1 MFIILSLRTKKINLL
16 YFYLKKFFFNNDKY
30 VFILKQ
36 SVKKKKKKITVLKS
50 PHINKKA
57 KDSFA
62 FYIFRINILLYV
74 FNLNLFM
81 SLINKIKHNILM
93 DIKIKI
99 LLYSNSVILKRL
111 NVFLIKNYIS
121 SKYIKLLD
129 IVGEMNLKKI
139 LSK

>member
-1 MFIILSLRTKKINLL
+1 
-16 YFYLKKFFFNNDKY
+16 
-30 VFILKQ
+30 
-36 SVKKKKKKITVLKS
+36 
-50 PHINKKA
+50 
-57 KDSFA
+57 
-62 FYIFRINILLYV
+62 
-74 FNLNLFM
+74 M

>member
-1 MFIILSLRTKKINLL
+1 MFVFLSLKTKKINLT
-16 YFYLKKFFFNNDKY
+16 YFYLKKFFFNNNKY
-30 VFILKQ
+30 VYILKQ
-36 SVKKKKKKITVLKS
+36 SAKKKKKKITVLKS

-57 KDSFA
+57 KESFA

-74 FNLNLFM
+74 SNINVFIH
-81 SLINKIKHNILM
+81 LINKIKYNILL
-93 DIKIKI
+93 DTKIKI
-99 LLYSNSVILKRL
+99 LLYSKSIILKKL
-111 NVFLIKNYIS
+111 NVFLIKNCMS

>member
-1 MFIILSLRTKKINLL
+1 
-16 YFYLKKFFFNNDKY
+16 
-30 VFILKQ
+30 
-36 SVKKKKKKITVLKS
+36 
-50 PHINKKA
+50 
-57 KDSFA
+57 
-62 FYIFRINILLYV
+62 
-74 FNLNLFM
+74 
-81 SLINKIKHNILM
+81 M

>member
-1 MFIILSLRTKKINLL
+1 MFVFLSLKTKKINLT
-16 YFYLKKFFFNNDKY
+16 YFYLKKFFFNNNKY
-30 VFILKQ
+30 VYILKQ
-36 SVKKKKKKITVLKS
+36 SAKKKKKKITVLKS

-74 FNLNLFM
+74 SNINVFIH
-81 SLINKIKHNILM
+81 LINKIKYNILL
-93 DIKIKI
+93 DTKIKI
-99 LLYSNSVILKRL
+99 LLYSKSIILKKL
-111 NVFLIKNYIS
+111 NVFLIKNCMS

>member
-1 MFIILSLRTKKINLL
+1 MFVFLSLKTKKINLT
-16 YFYLKKFFFNNDKY
+16 YFYLKKFFFNNNKY
-30 VFILKQ
+30 VYILKQ
-36 SVKKKKKKITVLKS
+36 SAKKKKKKITVLKS

-74 FNLNLFM
+74 SNINVFIH
-81 SLINKIKHNILM
+81 LINKIKYNILL
-93 DIKIKI
+93 DTKIKI
-99 LLYSNSVILKRL
+99 LLYSKSIILKKL
-111 NVFLIKNYIS
+111 NVFLIKNCMS
-121 SKYIKLLD
+121 SIYIKLLD